1 MSSFWSTVRISF
13 HFSAIDLRRRWFDYA
28 ANILGPYIAA
38 AVITIFF
45 GAILKGYLQ
54 GYADYARHVV
64 IGIIVW
70 SYVSSTTV
78 EGSAVLS
85 RWPLIVRYSDVPLL
99 AVAMSIVWRHSVYFA
114 INLLLALSLLI
125 AFMDFSLDWPAWI
138 QLAAAAIAIVVLCH
152 GLTVVAMVC
161 GGRFRGMNQI
171 LVGSFN
177 VAFLLTPI
185 LWKENFAGRFEFVVK
200 LNPFRHLVEIVR
212 GPVSEGGIDFQ
223 AWAVA
228 ILVLSAT
235 VGLAIWLWR
244 RYEPEVR
251 YWI

>member
-1 MSSFWSTVRISF
+1 
-13 HFSAIDLRRRWFDYA
+13 
-28 ANILGPYIAA
+28 
-38 AVITIFF
+38 
-45 GAILKGYLQ
+45 
-54 GYADYARHVV
+54 
-64 IGIIVW
+64 
-70 SYVSSTTV
+70 
-78 EGSAVLS
+78 
-85 RWPLIVRYSDVPLL
+85 
-99 AVAMSIVWRHSVYFA
+99 
-114 INLLLALSLLI
+114 
-125 AFMDFSLDWPAWI
+125 
-138 QLAAAAIAIVVLCH
+138 
-152 GLTVVAMVC
+152 
-161 GGRFRGMNQI
+161 MNQI